1 MIGLD
6 FIIDPSF
13 TPFVAQ
19 AYLSS
24 MDCRNVV
31 FTIFLIFTSAVI
43 YYPFFK
49 VMEKKRL
56 AEEK

>member
-24 MDCRNVV
+24 MDWRNVV